1 MNVTAVLE
9 GKIFLFIAWAKI
21 RSTREA
27 SHYPAFMGN
36 FLAISHTFLALT
48 SQLMSSFSR
57 E

>member
-9 GKIFLFIAWAKI
+9 GKIFLFIALAKI

-27 SHYPAFMGN
+27 SHHLAFMGN
-36 FLAISHTFLALT
+36 FPTISYTFLALS
-48 SQLMSSFSR
+48 SQLVSSFSR